1 MSVALINF
9 IAKDWLTKIN
19 PHLVSIVKTEY
30 SRELRENVQLAELVP
45 RIANNIDA
53 MLSRHD
59 IVGGIDKLT
68 VLADETVD
76 KINRVNYRKINSK
89 DKSGFNKNKGRL
101 FCPECQFLS
110 KKLALNIDYRHTP
123 ADCPRPRAAVNLL
136 LAKEEQVE
144 SSAEEE
150 FEFTGKANNSYFVN
164 S

>member
-1 MSVALINF
+1 M
-9 IAKDWLTKIN
+9 
-19 PHLVSIVKTEY
+19 SIVKTEY

-123 ADCPRPRAAVNLL
+123 ADCPRP
-136 LAKEEQVE
+136 
-144 SSAEEE
+144 
-150 FEFTGKANNSYFVN
+150 
-164 S
+164 